1 MDLPNKEQGSFLA
14 LVSVLHDSN
23 ITIVQLLSSSAKT
36 NKVHDSNIPFYELTG
51 IVEVLFEIQKLVNY
65 LRSKNLCIPSENIRV
80 LTDSECSLI
89 WVRVL
94 KSRFRIGVQTLITK
108 VSLILHDLG
117 LCPFKNLNYIDQ
129 HKNKFPVDNLTKFHP
144 KETQK
149 RILLRHE
156 KLRTCTWLNNKYEL
170 I

>member
-1 MDLPNKEQGSFLA
+1 MK
-14 LVSVLHDSN
+14 
-23 ITIVQLLSSSAKT
+23 
-36 NKVHDSNIPFYELTG
+36 
-51 IVEVLFEIQKLVNY
+51 
-65 LRSKNLCIPSENIRV
+65 
-80 LTDSECSLI
+80 
-89 WVRVL
+89 
-94 KSRFRIGVQTLITK
+94 GVQTLITK

-129 HKNKFPVDNLTKFHP
+129 HKNNFPNDNLTKLHP

-170 I
+170 IKIINQPWVPLHETTKYLSEAEVLPHFLPHLTGGIEELKTSTYECNLLTFINEVQ